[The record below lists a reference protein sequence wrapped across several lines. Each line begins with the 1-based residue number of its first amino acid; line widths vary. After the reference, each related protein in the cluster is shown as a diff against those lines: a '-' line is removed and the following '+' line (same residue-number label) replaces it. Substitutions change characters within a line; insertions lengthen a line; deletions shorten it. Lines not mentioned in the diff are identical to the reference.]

1 MAVKFTKPEINVR
14 EKLAEL
20 DKPSGIAGEAM
31 LRAETPQEQFNLIGA
46 GRRNLL
52 INGDFKISQRGDYTS
67 ASSAN
72 TTYWLDRWYSDIGTV
87 AATRQQTTGL
97 DFEGSPAITKGAKIT
112 ATASGNSYL
121 GIRQKI
127 EDPTQYVGR
136 TFTYSAYV
144 RSNSSQ
150 CRLSTYIQ
158 GTNQLT
164 VSETHSGNG
173 NWEKL
178 SLTFTMT
185 GVPSSGWYVSAFI
198 SSAGIS
204 LTPITTGDYIEI
216 TMAQMELGKVATP
229 FEHRSYGEELALC
242 QRYFERVR
250 LADRHQ
256 GKLHGVTQA
265 HFTYAYR
272 VKKRATPSLSNGLC
286 TLIYDGTSSYTDANV
301 TFSSKDHDG
310 INDES
315 VTYRII
321 TGSSMGTPIYRNL
334 GGYGLGF
341 DIDAEL

>member
-229 FEHRSYGEELALC
+229 FEHRSYGEELASCL
-242 QRYFERVR
+242 RYCYV
-250 LADRHQ
+250 LDVNNDRFN
-256 GKLHGVTQA
+256 
-265 HFTYAYR
+265 FTGTNY
-272 VKKRATPSLSNGLC
+272 
-286 TLIYDGTSSYTDANV
+286 TSSNTYFKVQYPVMMRANPTTSVNTLTANSYSAGAVTASGVGVSVNNTRKLSAQLYTAISGTAGHASHTD
-301 TFSSKDHDG
+301 
-310 INDES
+310 
-315 VTYRII
+315 I
-321 TGSSMGTPIYRNL
+321 TSGQLVFN
-334 GGYGLGF
+334 
-341 DIDAEL
+341 AEL